1 MRFSAQGLQQRPHG
15 ANVSTAATPFHR
27 STFMKQ
33 MPRVTKRIALLFLL
47 ACGVVVALLM
57 SRMGVGKMKPGSLTL
72 GFGGFIASP
81 VYVDYF
87 SLEGAIRPINRD
99 FLASGGVDI
108 QLDRTGSGSRILN
121 LPTDLGR
128 DGEWTVSVQ
137 WVELPTDKAWSAT
150 ISFDPHDLT
159 YSGGS
164 YVLLVMFGP
173 NGELLIGS
181 DEARPELSAHHDIA
195 HICGTRVPEADH
207 AWRLETG
214 YFPQMPIIMN
224 YYEEHRHEAKT
235 PPYCPEPSE

>member
-1 MRFSAQGLQQRPHG
+1 
-15 ANVSTAATPFHR
+15 
-27 STFMKQ
+27 
-33 MPRVTKRIALLFLL
+33 MPKIAKRVVLLFSL
-47 ACGVVVALLM
+47 ACGVFVALLM
-57 SRMGVGKMKPGSLTL
+57 SQMNAGKMKPGSLTL
-72 GFGGFIASP
+72 SFGGFIASP
-81 VYVDYF
+81 VYIDYF
-87 SLEGAIRPINRD
+87 SLEGTIRPINRD

-108 QLDRTGSGSRILN
+108 DLDRTGGGSRILN
-121 LPTDLGR
+121 MPTDLGR

-164 YVLLVMFGP
+164 YTLLVMFGP

-195 HICGTRVPEADH
+195 HICGTREPEADH
-207 AWRLETG
+207 PWREETG
-214 YFPQMPIIMN
+214 RFPEMPIIMA
-224 YYEEHRHEAKT
+224 YYEEYRHKAKT